1 MDAIDRKIRQSLK
14 HWVGGQ
20 RPPANERA
28 RLMAEIAHSKLKA
41 EKPSPMLVVEIPNE
55 IFSWAMVYSWE
66 RGVAALR
73 LVS

>member
-1 MDAIDRKIRQSLK
+1 
-14 HWVGGQ
+14 
-20 RPPANERA
+20 
-28 RLMAEIAHSKLKA
+28 MAEIAHSKLKA